1 MSSNMMGIYELRIV
15 ELSNLRIKN
24 LEAQNLIK
32 ELRMVILEQ
41 ESNLRI
47 YESGVVCFGVLMR
60 GFIYSLV

>member
-1 MSSNMMGIYELRIV
+1 MSCNMMGIYELRIV

-47 YESGVVCFGVLMR
+47 YERSVWCVDEGL
-60 GFIYSLV
+60 YL